1 MTELEDIFKR
11 ARGKRESSTIEYKL
25 CKLKLSKDLWET
37 VSAFS
42 NTHDGLILLGYE
54 RIKDRYVPV
63 GVKNP
68 SQVLDDFS
76 SLVGQKF
83 NYCPLVRADILEDEG
98 KTVILIE
105 VKEAPVYQKPVYV
118 KDVGPIKGGF
128 KRVGAA
134 DIRLTDSDIERY
146 YQARMGS
153 PDATLVNG
161 ATIDDINESSISAF
175 RTLRKLIK
183 PGAPEIG
190 FSTNELLKAY
200 DLLSKDG
207 KTLNV
212 AGVLLFGKEDVAK
225 RCFPGM
231 RLDIIRIKGTEWGK
245 DKDPFLSQDLKG
257 NLLDIRMRSLDLINR
272 FYVVPFKLGK
282 GMARTEENPFTK
294 AIREAV
300 NNLLMH
306 QNYFHYSPAQV
317 RVYNDRI
324 EFYNPGY
331 SLKDP
336 KDFNEPGSE
345 LRNPLI
351 ASVFYEIGW
360 VEAKGT
366 GFRTT
371 MMELSKA
378 GYPQPKWENNK
389 KQDTF
394 TLSFFYPSEKI
405 TDQVTPQA
413 TPQVTPQV
421 EMMDRIAL
429 ILNYC
434 ETPKSL
440 KEIMAFLKLK
450 DRVYFLKEILTPLL
464 ERGYIKRT
472 IPDKPRSRFQ
482 KYVAV
487 KKGEK

>member
-212 AGVLLFGKEDVAK
+212 AGVLLF
-225 RCFPGM
+225 
-231 RLDIIRIKGTEWGK
+231 
-245 DKDPFLSQDLKG
+245 
-257 NLLDIRMRSLDLINR
+257 INR

-487 KKGEK
+487 KKGEKHQLLHPVIQRTKKISAF